1 MNVRIATIIIGTVI
15 VWMALFTLFFR
26 FALHESLSAAIAA
39 SVGPTLF
46 LAIVTFFALRRRQR
60 EKQ

>member
-1 MNVRIATIIIGTVI
+1 MNVRIAAITIGTVI

-26 FALHESLSAAIAA
+26 FALHESTGAAIAA
-39 SVGPTLF
+39 SAGPTLIV
-46 LAIVTFFALRRRQR
+46 AIVTFIALRKRQR